1 MTIAQHAAITSAVC
15 AGLYL
20 AFRSPGMAIACFAAG
35 VFIDL
40 DHFLDYAVNFAPRF
54 GLRHFFECF
63 KDRVFNRVIVF
74 LHAWEWVA
82 LAIAIACATWSG
94 VAAGIAA
101 GLLLHMALDQAFNRH
116 NPCGY
121 FISFRLAN
129 KFDARRFHGAA
140 EYRRRLKLRR
150 RLERGRPEARAAE
163 AEPISEAGRSPR
175 PQR

>member
-1 MTIAQHAAITSAVC
+1 MTLTQHAAITSAVC

-20 AFRSPGMAIACFAAG
+20 AFGSPGMAIACFAAG

-40 DHFLDYAVNFAPRF
+40 DHFLDYAVNFAPRL
-54 GLRHFFECF
+54 GVRHFFGSFENHVL
-63 KDRVFNRVIVF
+63 KKVIVF

-82 LAIAIACATWSG
+82 LAIAIAFATRSG
-94 VAAGIAA
+94 IAAGIAA

-129 KFDARRFHGAA
+129 GFDGKRFHGAA
-140 EYRRRLKLRR
+140 EYRRRR
-150 RLERGRPEARAAE
+150 RLLNARKRGRPGA
-163 AEPISEAGRSPR
+163 
-175 PQR
+175 